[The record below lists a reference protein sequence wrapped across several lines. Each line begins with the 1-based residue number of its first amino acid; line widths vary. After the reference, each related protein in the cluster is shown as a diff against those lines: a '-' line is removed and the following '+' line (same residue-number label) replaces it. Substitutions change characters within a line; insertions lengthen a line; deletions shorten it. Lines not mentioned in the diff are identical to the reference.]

1 MKKIKSE
8 IQNLRKDI
16 SMLSEKLDML
26 YVEVDKLTQLIE
38 KSDKVD
44 KLSRNL
50 DKLTDI
56 VVKSQKANLDAFQL
70 LHQSIQTS
78 TMMWSSTLNYKF
90 K

>member
-1 MKKIKSE
+1 MKEIKSE

-26 YVEVDKLTQLIE
+26 YVEVDKL
-38 KSDKVD
+38 SG
-44 KLSRNL
+44 NL